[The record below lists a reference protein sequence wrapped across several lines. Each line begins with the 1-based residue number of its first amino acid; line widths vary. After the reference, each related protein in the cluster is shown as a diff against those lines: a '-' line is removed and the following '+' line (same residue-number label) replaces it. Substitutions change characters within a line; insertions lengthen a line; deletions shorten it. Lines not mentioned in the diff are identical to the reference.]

1 MKVLKSIIMKN
12 NIYEIVTSTL
22 GLRIN
27 EVLEILLPNG
37 KVIGKYYTCAS
48 IKGGHGQSCKTDISS
63 GRGCDYATDDKWGDI
78 IALVALQNKSSQ
90 YEAALFLADL
100 FNIDLD
106 EHESISGQKMTKPTG
121 TVAER
126 LILPISEPIPK
137 LPVKYSK
144 ATVYSYKSLYGQL
157 LWCVIRIDNP
167 DGGKFYSPLTV
178 WESSTGQ
185 RSWKNKAPPTPRH
198 MYGLDRLGKAD
209 SAKPILL
216 VEGEKAADASESL
229 FPNYI
234 CMTWMGGAN
243 AVHTA
248 DWSPLENRKVI
259 IWPDNDEAGV
269 KVSLKIADIL
279 DENYSNKAKIVCLP
293 EELPPKWDVADPV
306 PVGVNIHELLSN
318 AVFKDEFL
326 KYYMK
331 SHPDSNIQVDV
342 IAESEE
348 ILDIPEW
355 PIPDQAVFL
364 GFAGRFVELATRD
377 SEADPIAVLMTLFV
391 RFGAEVYQH
400 DEDKGA
406 YCFVGNTK
414 HPPCIFVVVIG
425 DSAKARKGVSTSPVT
440 ALFDRNTCNETK
452 LQELDLPPPA
462 KVSGGPL
469 SSGEGLGY
477 QFHLMSKDKDNS
489 DRRLFIQDEE
499 FASALACCNR
509 QGNTLSMAV
518 RTFWDGKPYS
528 PLTKNDP
535 VEVDRAHLCILS
547 HITQDELKSKMTSL
561 QISNG
566 FGNRFLWVCARR
578 TKEVPLP
585 RPMPQDELSSLQL
598 ELWKLVQ
605 KAQNLSEITM
615 TPEGERRWCD
625 IYPKLTKAYSGMFGA
640 ITARSEP
647 QTLRLALIYALLD
660 GKDKINENH
669 INSAYALWQYCS
681 DSAKY
686 LFGGNSTDPLEEKI
700 IAILQSGSLTA
711 TALSN
716 ALSNHIPKEKLKSI
730 LMKLEASN
738 RITIQTERTKGR
750 PKKIITLCERS

>member
-1 MKVLKSIIMKN
+1 MDSEKLVLP
-12 NIYEIVTSTL
+12 V
-22 GLRIN
+22 
-27 EVLEILLPNG
+27 
-37 KVIGKYYTCAS
+37 
-48 IKGGHGQSCKTDISS
+48 
-63 GRGCDYATDDKWGDI
+63 
-78 IALVALQNKSSQ
+78 
-90 YEAALFLADL
+90 
-100 FNIDLD
+100 
-106 EHESISGQKMTKPTG
+106 
-121 TVAER
+121 
-126 LILPISEPIPK
+126 SEPIPE
-137 LPVKYSK
+137 LPSK
-144 ATVYSYKSLYGQL
+144 FHNATIYSYRSLYDQL
-157 LWCVIRIDNP
+157 LWCLVRIDNP
-167 DGGKFYSPLTV
+167 DGTKSYLPQTV
-178 WESSTGQ
+178 WENSQGNKNW
-185 RSWKNKAPPTPRH
+185 RSKAPPALRH
-198 MYGLDRLGKAD
+198 IYGLHRLGKAE
-209 SAKPILL
+209 SSTPVLIM
-216 VEGEKAADASESL
+216 EGEKASDAAEKL
-229 FPNYI
+229 FPDYI
-234 CMTWMGGAN
+234 CMTWLGGAN

-248 DWSPLENRKVI
+248 DWSSLENREVI
-259 IWPDNDEAGV
+259 IWPDNDEVGV
-269 KVSLKIADIL
+269 KAALKIADIL
-279 DENYSNKAKIVCLP
+279 DENYANKAKIVCLP
-293 EELPPKWDVADPV
+293 EELPPKWDVADPI
-306 PVGVNIHELLSN
+306 PIEVNIYELLSN

-326 KYYMK
+326 EYYMK
-331 SHPDSNIQVDV
+331 RHPNSNIQVEV

-355 PIPDQAVFL
+355 PVPDQAVFL
-364 GFAGRFVELATRD
+364 GFAGRFVALATRD

-391 RFGAEVYQH
+391 RFGAEVFQH
-400 DEDKGA
+400 EEYKGA

-414 HPPCIFVVVIG
+414 HPPCIFAIVIG
-425 DSAKARKGVSTSPVT
+425 DSAKARKGVSVSPVT
-440 ALFDRNTCNETK
+440 ALFDRNTCNDPK
-452 LQELDLPPPA
+452 LLEMNLPPPA

-477 QFHLMSKDKDNS
+477 QFHLMSKDQDNS

-509 QGNTLSMAV
+509 QGNTLSMAI
-518 RTFWDGKPYS
+518 RTFWDGKSYS

-585 RPMPQDELSSLQL
+585 RPMPQEELSALQL

-605 KAQNLSEITM
+605 KAQNLSEVTM
-615 TPEGERRWCD
+615 TPEGEKRWCE

-686 LFGGNSTDPLEEKI
+686 LFGDNSTDPLEAKVI
-700 IAILQSGSLTA
+700 DILQSGSLTA

-738 RITIQTERTKGR
+738 RITIQTERTNGR
-750 PKKIITLCERS
+750 PKKIITLCEKS